1 MNDHLASLPRAVALA
16 LSLAA
21 CGSATTPTSTPADA
35 SRDVSAAQPDVVT
48 TDAGAPEDV
57 PPARDVAAA
66 DRYEPPV
73 EMSSCDALQPGT
85 VSNFM
90 VDGLARSFILTLPNG
105 ADAPGG
111 RWPVVFQWHGA
122 GDNAANFN
130 GLLAGQV
137 NNAAMP
143 FILVTPVSTR
153 LLPTTMPIGF
163 EWEQLQARG
172 PNREARLFDA
182 VLNCVRQRY
191 GLDDDRVYTVGF
203 SAGALMSDLL
213 GVLRGD
219 RLAGV
224 VAFSGGYFANPDNP
238 PTLGSLR
245 AFVSWPEPFATNR
258 YAQMIAVGGARD
270 TYPLV
275 IAQARFDLYAAND
288 VPWLTAAG
296 HDVVACDHNMG
307 HTIPRA
313 LMGPAIVQFISA
325 HRRGGGASPW
335 AAGLPSGY
343 PEYCQYHPGAGR

>member
-1 MNDHLASLPRAVALA
+1 MHHHLASLSRAVALV
-16 LSLAA
+16 LSLSA
-21 CGSATTPTSTPADA
+21 CGSATTPASNAADA
-35 SRDVSAAQPDVVT
+35 SVADVQTAADTP
-48 TDAGAPEDV
+48 AANAPADV
-57 PPARDVAAA
+57 PAARDVIVA

-73 EMSSCDALQPGT
+73 EASSCDALQPGT
-85 VSNFM
+85 VANFM

-105 ADAPGG
+105 ASAPGG

-137 NNAAMP
+137 NNSAMP

-163 EWEQLQARG
+163 EWEQLQARA

-182 VLNCVRQRY
+182 VLRCVQERY
-191 GLDDDRVYTVGF
+191 GLDEDRVYTVGF

-219 RLAGV
+219 RLAGI

-245 AFVSWPEPFATNR
+245 SFVAWPELITPNR
-258 YAQMIAVGGARD
+258 YAQMLVFGGDRD

-296 HDVVACDHNMG
+296 HDVVACNHNMG

-313 LMGPAIVQFISA
+313 LMGPAIVQFLSA

-335 AAGLPSGY
+335 AAALPSTF
-343 PEYCQYHPGAGR
+343 PDYCQYHAAQ